1 MNREYLAL
9 SAVSQKPHRR
19 LWWPCLYPK
28 AHSRLHL
35 PPELEKGRVKGS
47 WPAEFQ
53 GIGEGDCLGQPQ
65 GVQGSA
71 PPENFLKAIVA

>member
-1 MNREYLAL
+1 MGGPL
-9 SAVSQKPHRR
+9 SIPRPILDS
-19 LWWPCLYPK
+19 
-28 AHSRLHL
+28 HL

-71 PPENFLKAIVA
+71 PPKNFLKAIVA